1 MDKKLEES
9 REKLRQTF
17 KEYPEVK
24 KAYVET
30 IEELKKPENMK
41 RMVDNT
47 VKFMEAIQKL
57 QEEARRRK

>member
-17 KEYPEVK
+17 KEHPEVK
-24 KAYVET
+24 KAYMET

-41 RMVDNT
+41 RMVDDT